1 MPIILRMST
10 IFAESANRLPKEA
23 KVKLAKAFM
32 LLANNPRHPSLQLK
46 KIEGAVRKNVY
57 ECRLDLFWRIIVQ
70 EVGDM
75 TYDLVY
81 VGAHDEAIGYGAR
94 LREASTYYGSL
105 GKPILECL
113 NSYLSGDEQA
123 LGFVDIVPDDLE
135 KLGN

>member
-1 MPIILRMST
+1 MPILRMST

-23 KVKLAKAFM
+23 KVKLTKAFM

-57 ECRLDLFWRIIVQ
+57 ECRLDQFWRIIVR

-94 LREASTYYGSL
+94 LREAPTYYSSAD
-105 GKPILECL
+105 KPILEHL

-123 LGFVDIVPDDLE
+123 LEFVDITPRDLE
-135 KLGN
+135 RLGS